1 MRRALCA
8 LALLLALAG
17 CTSASPAPAGVPA
30 PPAASAPAGP
40 VGGLR
45 IPAIGVDVD
54 TLVPLGLDERGA
66 HEVPPDDTPEVA
78 GYYTLGPAPG
88 DDGPAII
95 LGHVNGRGRA
105 GVFARLHELQSGD
118 RIVVGRGGAEI
129 EFVVDAVTQAP
140 KTDFPVALVYGPVSR
155 PELRLITCGGALDRA
170 AHSYLDNV
178 IVTAHRA

>member
-1 MRRALCA
+1 M
-8 LALLLALAG
+8 
-17 CTSASPAPAGVPA
+17 
-30 PPAASAPAGP
+30 
-40 VGGLR
+40 
-45 IPAIGVDVD
+45 
-54 TLVPLGLDERGA
+54 
-66 HEVPPDDTPEVA
+66 A

-95 LGHVNGRGRA
+95 LGHVNGHGRA
-105 GVFARLHELQSGD
+105 GVFARLHELQLGD

-170 AHSYLDNV
+170 THSYLDNI